1 MGADLYSGVAGT
13 GKSYHVAQVIYEKLR
28 NGINIISNV
37 DIDITKIPPKGNKPL
52 GQYIFV
58 SNKQWLSNSIRQY
71 KKDYRGNL
79 TPILEPCT
87 DKFSSIQGL
96 KGFALNFHKR
106 DSKGHIIL
114 HQTFMIFDECHKIWE
129 SRSWNRIDRLAW
141 IDFLTQFRKWGY
153 DCILIS
159 QSENMIDKQ
168 IRASVIEHKII
179 HRNVSRFKKLGK
191 ILALP
196 FGGNLFACVE
206 TDYTMSSKSAAKIR
220 SYFIFGSNKY
230 FDIYDTTQIF

>member
-96 KGFALNFHKR
+96 KGFALNFHNR
-106 DSKGHIIL
+106 DSKGRIIL
-114 HQTFMIFDECHKIWE
+114 HQTIMIFDECHKIWE

>member
-13 GKSYHVAQVIYEKLR
+13 GKSYHVAQIIYNKLR

-37 DIDITKIPPKGNKPL
+37 DIDISKIPPKGNKPL
-52 GQYIFV
+52 GKYIFV
-58 SNKQWLSNSIRQY
+58 TNIEWLSNSIRQY

-79 TPILEPCT
+79 TPIIEPCN
-87 DKFSSIQGL
+87 DKFSSVQGL
-96 KGFALNFHKR
+96 KGFALNFHKT
-106 DSKGHIIL
+106 DNKGHIVL
-114 HQTFMIFDECHKIWE
+114 HQTLLIFDECHKIWE
-129 SRSWNRIDRLAW
+129 SRTWNRKDRLPW

-179 HRNVSRFKKLGK
+179 HRNVSRFKKLGQL
-191 ILALP
+191 IAIP

-220 SYFIFGSNKY
+220 SYFIFGNDKY

>member
-1 MGADLYSGVAGT
+1 MGADFYSGVAGT

-106 DSKGHIIL
+106 DIKGHIIL
-114 HQTFMIFDECHKIWE
+114 HQTIMIFDECHKIWE

-153 DCILIS
+153 DCILVS

>member
-106 DSKGHIIL
+106 DSKEIG
-114 HQTFMIFDECHKIWE
+114 
-129 SRSWNRIDRLAW
+129 
-141 IDFLTQFRKWGY
+141 
-153 DCILIS
+153 
-159 QSENMIDKQ
+159 
-168 IRASVIEHKII
+168 RAHV
-179 HRNVSRFKKLGK
+179 
-191 ILALP
+191 
-196 FGGNLFACVE
+196 
-206 TDYTMSSKSAAKIR
+206 
-220 SYFIFGSNKY
+220 
-230 FDIYDTTQIF
+230 